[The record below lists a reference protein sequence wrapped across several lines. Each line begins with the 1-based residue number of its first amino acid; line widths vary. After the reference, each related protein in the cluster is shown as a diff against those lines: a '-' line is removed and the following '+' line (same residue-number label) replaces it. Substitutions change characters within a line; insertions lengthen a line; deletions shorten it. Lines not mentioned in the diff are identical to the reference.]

1 MVLTS
6 GWGLYSSVGDTQS
19 CLGPAYK
26 VAMGKSIIVV
36 GLLIAGIGVLMS
48 IGVPMGRL
56 PGDMVFRRGNATVYI
71 PITTSVVV
79 SVVITLAMVLF
90 RR

>member
-1 MVLTS
+1 
-6 GWGLYSSVGDTQS
+6 
-19 CLGPAYK
+19 
-26 VAMGKSIIVV
+26 MGKVVIVAGLLVV
-36 GLLIAGIGVLMS
+36 GVGVLMS
-48 IGVPMGRL
+48 VGLPLGRL
-56 PGDMVFRRGNATVYI
+56 PGDMVFRRGNAIVYI

>member
-1 MVLTS
+1 
-6 GWGLYSSVGDTQS
+6 
-19 CLGPAYK
+19 
-26 VAMGKSIIVV
+26 MGKVVIVV
-36 GLLIAGIGVLMS
+36 GLLIVGVGVLMS
-48 IGVPMGRL
+48 VGLPLGRL
-56 PGDMVFRRGNATVYI
+56 PGDMVFRRGNATVYM